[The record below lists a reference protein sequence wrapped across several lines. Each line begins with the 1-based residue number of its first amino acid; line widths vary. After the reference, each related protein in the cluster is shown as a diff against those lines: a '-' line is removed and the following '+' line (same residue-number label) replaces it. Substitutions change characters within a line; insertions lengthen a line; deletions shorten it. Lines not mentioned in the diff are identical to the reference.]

1 MEETREAKSQGWLF
15 NSYGRFYAPCTASG
29 FVDRRTTAC
38 AMFLLT
44 SERMARAEDMVV
56 ADEEDVCGSK
66 AGRPADSIGR
76 QVVTHNHKPVTL
88 SRGGVTK
95 GGALAKSPHAHRLMR
110 LFYPAP
116 LQSLGKFYN
125 FPQ

>member
-1 MEETREAKSQGWLF
+1 MRQDRCRGTYDRREHTQRRSPNAPSVLCSSRQMMQDRVWEKHARRKVRSG
-15 NSYGRFYAPCTASG
+15 SSGSTSRFYAPCRASG

-76 QVVTHNHKPVTL
+76 R
-88 SRGGVTK
+88 S
-95 GGALAKSPHAHRLMR
+95 
-110 LFYPAP
+110 
-116 LQSLGKFYN
+116 
-125 FPQ
+125 